1 MYERYHLLERH
12 VGARLPLLLLLLIY
26 QGYRDYCLLEGHV
39 GAVVALQLIVELTDG
54 LAHLYIT

>member
-1 MYERYHLLERH
+1 MYDRHHLLEGH
-12 VGARLPLLLLLLIY
+12 VARLLLLLLLLIY
-26 QGYRDYCLLEGHV
+26 RGYRDYCLLERHV